1 MKRKN
6 EPLEKLEGCYTAII
20 TPMKKGN
27 GINNEIDYDKLFML
41 VDDQIKA
48 GIDGLVVAGTTGQS
62 ATLEHAEQ
70 MHFIAEVFNYV
81 NGRTRIIPSAGSNC
95 TREAINLSQAIEG
108 EIGPSTL
115 LHVTGYYNN
124 PPPAGQFEHYTT
136 IADRVQGNIIL
147 YNVPGRTSNHIER
160 NTAIELARHPKII
173 GLKAA
178 PGKHDPELKQLKGII
193 ENTNPDYFR
202 VLSGEDDLVAK
213 IIGMG
218 GYGVISASAN
228 VAPKMFKQMTDY
240 ALSGKYEEAE
250 KLQERLLPLVR
261 QAVFAAKN
269 PIPLAYMFGSGI
281 RLPLCSLEKAG
292 IPPKQV
298 DTVLARY
305 NTTEL
310 GVNITKYKKFG

>member
-1 MKRKN
+1 MMKQKN

-20 TPMKKGN
+20 TPMKKGD
-27 GINNEIDYDKLFML
+27 GINNAIDYDKLFML

-62 ATLEHAEQ
+62 ATLDHAEQ
-70 MHFIAEVFNYV
+70 MHLIAEVFNYV
-81 NGRTRIIPSAGSNC
+81 NGRTKIIASAGSNC

-124 PPPAGQFEHYTT
+124 PPQAGLVDHYTA
-136 IADRVQGNIIL
+136 IANNVQGNIIL
-147 YNVPGRTSNHIER
+147 YNVPGRTSSHIEQGTTIR
-160 NTAIELARHPKII
+160 LAENPKII

-178 PGKHDPELKQLKGII
+178 PGKNDPELKQLKGII
-193 ENTNPDYFR
+193 ENTDPNHFR
-202 VLSGEDDLVAK
+202 VVSGEDDLVAR

-240 ALSGKYEEAE
+240 ALSKKYEDAE
-250 KLQERLLPLVR
+250 RLQERLLPLVR
-261 QAVFAAKN
+261 LAVFSAKN
-269 PIPLAYMFGSGI
+269 PIPLSYMFDSGI
-281 RLPLCSLEKAG
+281 RLPLCSLDNAG

-298 DTVLARY
+298 DNVLTKY

-310 GVNITKYKKFG
+310 GVDLEKYKR